1 MTTTCIHPGNFSLQG
16 GNSVLSRHREQ
27 LTWNSYSKYSNEQSS
42 RILHPTEKKQKNTC
56 TLHRYDTELK
66 NPIFQGSMGQIHAPL
81 SFKMT
86 FRRDE
91 TAHWFKKK
99 KRDPPLQA
107 HPIPSFNNFLDIY
120 IFIYEQTLSVQFW
133 DIVEVMK
140 FIKSIGKWSIYTIL
154 AKKVFYGTGSMF
166 TRTNMVNLTKK
177 KY

>member
-42 RILHPTEKKQKNTC
+42 QILHPTEKKQKNTC

-99 KRDPPLQA
+99 KET
-107 HPIPSFNNFLDIY
+107 HPYRHTQYLHLITFWTSIFSFINRLWVYNSEISWKLWS
-120 IFIYEQTLSVQFW
+120 LSNQ
-133 DIVEVMK
+133 
-140 FIKSIGKWSIYTIL
+140 
-154 AKKVFYGTGSMF
+154 
-166 TRTNMVNLTKK
+166 
-177 KY
+177 